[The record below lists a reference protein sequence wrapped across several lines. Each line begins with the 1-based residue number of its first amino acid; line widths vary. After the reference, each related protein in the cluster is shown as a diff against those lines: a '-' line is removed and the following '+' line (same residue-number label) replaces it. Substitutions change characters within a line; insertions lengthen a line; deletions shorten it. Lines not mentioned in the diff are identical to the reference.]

1 MMTEMMTELEDRPP
15 ADYDETEARVSKASA
30 IPHDDGAPGMPAGGS
45 AAGSAFCYEP
55 PGKGVTF
62 YITYD
67 AVDRLG
73 AEIMRGFGLVP
84 RRGAEVGGILLGA
97 AEQGERL
104 VVRIDDFIIV
114 PSEHLRGPSYILSD
128 NDLAVFDGEL
138 AKQAPAPDRRIQAVG
153 YFRSNTR
160 DQVRLG
166 PEDLSLL
173 DSRFP
178 ESSAVCLLVRPF
190 ATRVSEAALLLR
202 GEDGRF
208 PEGEPELVF
217 PFRRRELGGGRPA
230 RKRDAALGARD
241 AAGEPEAESSRA
253 AGDSEQHPAAAIP
266 PEAGIQ
272 RVPTFGG
279 LAPAPGAAA
288 AEPEPKAGRG
298 WVWIPLSFIFLL
310 LGVVLGFQIAMS
322 FREPAPSELARES
335 PYQLGLSIEPSGESL
350 TLRWNL
356 AAPAILAAERGVLTI
371 NEANNEKVVELKADE
386 LRRGGVLYRN
396 SSPDV
401 RFRLEAVL
409 DERNSVVESVRTR
422 VVEAAREP

>member
-1 MMTEMMTELEDRPP
+1 MRTELEDRPP

-30 IPHDDGAPGMPAGGS
+30 IPHDDDALGMPAGGS
-45 AAGSAFCYEP
+45 AAGSSFCYEP

-62 YITYD
+62 SITYD
-67 AVDRLG
+67 VVDRLS

-104 VVRIDDFIIV
+104 VVRVDDYIMV

-128 NDLAVFDGEL
+128 KDLEVFDQEL
-138 AKQAPAPDRRIQAVG
+138 AKLAPSPDRRLQAVG
-153 YFRSNTR
+153 FFRSNTR
-160 DQVRLG
+160 DQMQLG

-178 ESSAVCLLVRPF
+178 GPTAVCLLVRPY

-202 GEDGRF
+202 GENGRF
-208 PEGEPELVF
+208 SEGEPELVF
-217 PFRRRELGGGRPA
+217 PFRRRELGGGRPD
-230 RKRDAALGARD
+230 RKRDAGPAARD
-241 AAGEPEAESSRA
+241 TADEPDAEPAGAAGGSEEEPRGAIASRLSSP
-253 AGDSEQHPAAAIP
+253 G
-266 PEAGIQ
+266 
-272 RVPTFGG
+272 VPTFGG
-279 LAPAPGAAA
+279 LAPAPETEA

-310 LGVVLGFQIAMS
+310 LGVVLGFQIAIS
-322 FREPAPSELARES
+322 FREPAAAEAPREN

-350 TLRWNL
+350 TLRWNV
-356 AAPAILAAERGVLTI
+356 AAPAILAAQRGVLII
-371 NEANNEKVVELKADE
+371 NEANNEKVVELSLDE

-409 DERNSVVESVRTR
+409 DERTSVAESVRTR
-422 VVEAAREP
+422 VVEAARAP

>member
-1 MMTEMMTELEDRPP
+1 MMRTELEDRPP

-30 IPHDDGAPGMPAGGS
+30 IPHDDDALGMPAGGS

-55 PGKGVTF
+55 PGKGVAF
-62 YITYD
+62 NIAYD
-67 AVDRLG
+67 VVDRLS

-128 NDLAVFDGEL
+128 NDLAVFDREL
-138 AKQAPAPDRRIQAVG
+138 AKLAPAPDRRIQAVG
-153 YFRSNTR
+153 FFRSNTR
-160 DQVRLG
+160 DQMQLG
-166 PEDLSLL
+166 PEDLSVL

-178 ESSAVCLLVRPF
+178 GSTAVCLLVRPY

-208 PEGEPELVF
+208 AEGEPELVF
-217 PFRRRELGGGRPA
+217 PFRRRELGGGRPV
-230 RKRDAALGARD
+230 RKRDAAWAARD
-241 AAGEPEAESSRA
+241 AAGEPDAEF
-253 AGDSEQHPAAAIP
+253 AGTAEDSEEQSVEAI
-266 PEAGIQ
+266 ASQLGMQ
-272 RVPTFGG
+272 SAPTFGG
-279 LAPAPGAAA
+279 LAPAPDT
-288 AEPEPKAGRG
+288 ETVEQEPKAGRG

-310 LGVVLGFQIAMS
+310 LGVVLGFQIAIS
-322 FREPAPSELARES
+322 FREPAPAVVAQEN

-350 TLRWNL
+350 TLRWNV
-356 AAPAILAAERGVLTI
+356 AAPAILAAERGVLII
-371 NEANNEKVVELKADE
+371 NEANNEKVVELSVDE

>member
-1 MMTEMMTELEDRPP
+1 MRTELEDRPS
-15 ADYDETEARVSKASA
+15 ADYDGTEARVSRASA
-30 IPHDDGAPGMPAGGS
+30 IPHDDDALGMPAGGS
-45 AAGSAFCYEP
+45 AAGSAFRYEP

-62 YITYD
+62 NIAYD
-67 AVDRLG
+67 VVDRLG

-104 VVRIDDFIIV
+104 VVRIDDFVIV

-128 NDLAVFDGEL
+128 NDLAVFDQEL
-138 AKQAPAPDRRIQAVG
+138 AKLAPAPDRRIQAVG
-153 YFRSNTR
+153 FFRSNTR
-160 DQVRLG
+160 DQLQLG

-178 ESSAVCLLVRPF
+178 GPTAICLLVRPY

-208 PEGEPELVF
+208 AEGEPELVF
-217 PFRRRELGGGRPA
+217 PFRRRELGGGRPL
-230 RKRDAALGARD
+230 RRRDAAWATRD
-241 AAGEPEAESSRA
+241 AAGEPDEEFAGAAEVSEERSVEAIASQLGMQSA
-253 AGDSEQHPAAAIP
+253 
-266 PEAGIQ
+266 
-272 RVPTFGG
+272 PTFGG
-279 LAPAPGAAA
+279 LAPAPDTGT
-288 AEPEPKAGRG
+288 AEQESKAGRG

-310 LGVVLGFQIAMS
+310 LGVVLGFQIAIS
-322 FREPAPSELARES
+322 FREPAPVEVAREN

-350 TLRWNL
+350 TLRWNV
-356 AAPAILAAERGVLTI
+356 AAPAIVAAERGVLII
-371 NEANNEKVVELKADE
+371 NEANNEKVVELSLDE

-409 DERNSVVESVRTR
+409 DERNSIIESVRTR
-422 VVEAAREP
+422 VVEAARQP